1 MKKLLSVLM
10 LSLIMMACNKD
21 EDSTMFDWDKIVAE
35 METTEL
41 SAMDVLKSLRDNE
54 YWGENIV
61 YYYFEKDGKI
71 IESLKLGNGLEGEGG
86 GTTIYR
92 FADNVVNIYSNGGPN
107 LKDVWSLSIK
117 DNNGFYSCYYN
128 EKLYFEYKVVAYDEN
143 QVLLEMNY
151 SEEYRFTTEE
161 GKFLSEKVLLK
172 RQTSDSKWW
181 EKVVPSVQE

>member
-10 LSLIMMACNKD
+10 LSLVMMACNKD

-54 YWGENIV
+54 YWGKNIV

-71 IESLKLGNGLEGEGG
+71 IESLKLGNGLEGVGG

-117 DNNGFYSCYYN
+117 DNNGLYSCYYN